1 VAKYIFDT
9 NLVISKSYDPYNL
22 PETTYASSV
31 VIFELMTAC
40 NDLRERR
47 AYEAIWRETKKA
59 GLLIVPTEEDW
70 LTASRISFA
79 LARERK
85 QQAGGKAPKLT
96 AKAKQEIAMD
106 CLLAVS
112 AAREGITVLTN
123 NRHDFDAIKRHLKR
137 LTVATWSDLAA
148 IS

>member
-1 VAKYIFDT
+1 LPKYILDT
-9 NLVISKSYDPYNL
+9 NLIISRKFDPQNS
-22 PETTYASSV
+22 PETTYYSSIV
-31 VIFELMTAC
+31 LFELMTAC
-40 NDLRERR
+40 NDLKELRSYQAVWKITRR
-47 AYEAIWRETKKA
+47 D

-70 LTASRISFA
+70 LTASRVSFA
-79 LARERK
+79 LAQERK
-85 QQAGGKAPKLT
+85 QQSGGKAPKLT

-137 LTVATWSDLAA
+137 LTVATWAEL
-148 IS
+148 IGNK